1 MQIFSKHNLKLSE
14 GSKEMIYN
22 KYRLSSQDQA
32 AFLKNNPDLKLIST
46 DEPVFKGTSIFDEP
60 SISAEESPVQI
71 AIRRRRDQLMQY
83 VLRPNQGKVPEI
95 RQSATTV
102 DDNSIIS
109 YTALCND
116 IYPMDWC

>member
-1 MQIFSKHNLKLSE
+1 MQTFSKHNLKLSD

-22 KYRLSSQDQA
+22 KYRLSSQEQA
-32 AFLKNNPDLKLIST
+32 TFLKNNPDLKVSI
-46 DEPVFKGTSIFDEP
+46 DEPVFKANSIFDEP
-60 SISAEESPVQI
+60 SISMEESPVQI
-71 AIRRRRDQLMQY
+71 AVRRRRDQLMQY